1 MAEAQKSDNTEQV
14 EQLQKKLA
22 ALTKIHNSSKDAHLQ
37 LQDDLAA
44 HQEAANKHTITVA
57 ELDEQNRQL
66 KEQIKSLDTQ
76 HNELVAECEKDEH
89 RIHELEN
96 EVTNLK
102 HQLEIA
108 TASGSK
114 SDLQDLC
121 SRLEQENKDLHTDL
135 TRTKEE
141 NETSSHKQLEMQKAL
156 ESKIADLES
165 ELKTLQAQLAAKT
178 EDLQRLSSEQS
189 TT

>member
-44 HQEAANKHTITVA
+44 HQEAADKHSNSIA
-57 ELDEQNRQL
+57 ELEEQNRQL

-76 HNELVAECEKDEH
+76 HTELVAECEKDEH

-96 EVTNLK
+96 ANTDLK
-102 HQLEIA
+102 HKLEIA
-108 TASGSK
+108 TACHSGQK
-114 SDLQDLC
+114 SELQDVCDKL
-121 SRLEQENKDLHTDL
+121 
-135 TRTKEE
+135 KEE
-141 NETSSHKQLEMQKAL
+141 NKNLHQQLTEIDEKSAHKEKQ
-156 ESKIADLES
+156 
-165 ELKTLQAQLAAKT
+165 
-178 EDLQRLSSEQS
+178 
-189 TT
+189 